1 MKKRLS
7 TVGSGRAKPF
17 VVLVVCAFLSGCF
30 AIDLDIGFDEDQ
42 EILSQIV
49 DQKEDLFAEID
60 PLYINDEIK
69 QLIDDNINFRMD
81 EEARVAMLQ
90 DLLYSEKFL
99 HVQYSDAKT
108 YTAVEAFNARA
119 GNCLGVMNLYVA
131 MARYA
136 GVEARF
142 QTVDVQPSWDRR
154 GDLLVLNQHINAT
167 GRLTVRRRYIV
178 DFTPEIALQ
187 QLTSSIV
194 SDQEARALYFN
205 NLGVEALIKGDGES
219 ALSYFKNSLFLDG
232 QSSIAWNNIG
242 TTYNRL
248 DNKDFAEYSYR
259 MAFDLDNTNATAI
272 NNLAKFYNRNGNL
285 RLAREYESAIE
296 RFNKVNPYF
305 HYAQG
310 SVALLDNDLEAARD
324 SFRRALRMK
333 REEPEFYFALARVY
347 IALGNTVEAQDLV
360 NSANELLAK
369 NDEIYQPSTEKV
381 RIIDSAT
388 ILRETS
394 PGISIIGPG
403 GRASGTT
410 N

>member
-1 MKKRLS
+1 MSKRL
-7 TVGSGRAKPF
+7 TAVGFKRSKPWAG
-17 VVLVVCAFLSGCF
+17 LLACAFLSGCF
-30 AIDLDIGFDEDQ
+30 AIDLDIDFDEDK
-42 EILSQIV
+42 ETLGQII
-49 DQKEDLFAEID
+49 DQNEDHYAEID

-69 QLIDDNINFRMD
+69 QLIDANMNARMD
-81 EEARVAMLQ
+81 EEARVAVLQ
-90 DLLYSEKFL
+90 DLLYSENFL

-108 YTAVEAFNARA
+108 YTAEEAYYARA

-205 NLGVEALIKGDGES
+205 NLGVESLIAGDSETALK
-219 ALSYFKNSLFLDG
+219 YFKNSLFLDG
-232 QSSIAWNNIG
+232 QSSIAWNNVG
-242 TTYNRL
+242 TAYNRL
-248 DNKDFAEYSYR
+248 DNKEYAEYSYR
-259 MAFDLDNTNATAI
+259 MAFDLDQTNATAI

-285 RLAREYESAIE
+285 RLAREYEAAIE
-296 RFNKVNPYF
+296 RFNRTNPYF

-310 SVALLDNDLEAARD
+310 SVALQDNDLEAARV

-333 REEPEFYFALARVY
+333 QAEPEFYFALARVY
-347 IALGNTVEAQDLV
+347 EALGDTVEAQELV

-369 NDEIYQPSTEKV
+369 NDEIYQPSTERV

-388 ILRETS
+388 ILRDTS
-394 PGISIIGPG
+394 PGFSIIAPG
-403 GRASGTT
+403 GRPSGTT
-410 N
+410 H